1 MVVSSQLKFFLIIGL
16 VTVLID
22 YLTYQSLIF
31 FFSNTSIAK
40 SISFVFG
47 TVFSFLANRK
57 ITFNVKSNFFSHLIR
72 FSILYFTSMMS
83 NVFVNSISLGLFHNS
98 NWKLQISF
106 IFSTIIS
113 ATINFLGMRYFV
125 FKQF

>member
-16 VTVLID
+16 VTVFID

-57 ITFNVKSNFFSHLIR
+57 ITFNVKSNFFRHLIK

-83 NVFVNSISLGLFHNS
+83 NVFVNSISLGLFHNT

-106 IFSTIIS
+106 IFATIIS

-125 FKQF
+125 FKQL